1 MAIDLTVSFAYFVAV
16 CALAECRIAPAAWLL
31 YQSWLLYRFLLLP
44 SLFWIHFLY
53 YICHYI
59 NNYFSPIKR
68 YKGTTGNLGRAQNS
82 TRTKRC
88 SEIIILQQIVL
99 QAVTPVNYV
108 TRAVS
113 TALFCDIFV
122 QIYSTCLTCDSQ
134 VCLPPWCMLRQQQG
148 CFHTDCISCICTDCY
163 KVSKWTVRS
172 IRNVYWQELCKK
184 RREDDEEMS
193 SLPTKKRGRHV
204 MLGEDIDTN
213 VQLYMQKMR
222 EVAGQFLRTICCSSS
237 WEYS

>member
-1 MAIDLTVSFAYFVAV
+1 MYSCRLVSMSSPSMTCLPRFLVGKLDISSSSSRLPLTVNTRSEWLILCLRGTRSRPIHLSLDFDR
-16 CALAECRIAPAAWLL
+16 ALAECRIAPAAWLL

-44 SLFWIHFLY
+44 SLFWIHFMY

-68 YKGTTGNLGRAQNS
+68 YKGTTGNLGREQNS

-113 TALFCDIFV
+113 TALFCANILHVFD
-122 QIYSTCLTCDSQ
+122 
-134 VCLPPWCMLRQQQG
+134 LR
-148 CFHTDCISCICTDCY
+148 
-163 KVSKWTVRS
+163 
-172 IRNVYWQELCKK
+172 
-184 RREDDEEMS
+184 
-193 SLPTKKRGRHV
+193 
-204 MLGEDIDTN
+204 
-213 VQLYMQKMR
+213 
-222 EVAGQFLRTICCSSS
+222 
-237 WEYS
+237 